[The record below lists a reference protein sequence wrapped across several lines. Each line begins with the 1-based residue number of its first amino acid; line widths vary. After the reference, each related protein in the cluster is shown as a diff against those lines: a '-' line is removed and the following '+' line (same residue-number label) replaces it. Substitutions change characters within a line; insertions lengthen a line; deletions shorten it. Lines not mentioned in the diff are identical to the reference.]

1 MSEGLK
7 RSQPERW
14 SRRRRREEATK
25 HAIEA
30 WLEVEGGFTRGDLR
44 SEITLNSFYS
54 NEEAYTMCPMA
65 FACDRGRLDVCTYL
79 YANGAAGDISRVNSE
94 GNAPM
99 HMACMFGRLPTA
111 QWLSEVGAGHEAS
124 LTSSVFTSST
134 S

>member
-65 FACDRGRLDVCTYL
+65 FACDRALQLGALASFVHGADHRPRTY
-79 YANGAAGDISRVNSE
+79 G
-94 GNAPM
+94 
-99 HMACMFGRLPTA
+99 C
-111 QWLSEVGAGHEAS
+111 
-124 LTSSVFTSST
+124 
-134 S
+134 